1 MADLVKGSS
10 LDLASKLEPKVTSL
24 AHPSTDFLLQA
35 RADVQRDP
43 ELQALFRQFQEHRL
57 NVGYDVEEQK
67 EQAVEA
73 LGDQLA
79 SRLAGLWGGNFI
91 EALEAARYLADEYS
105 QIGEGILIVSSQT
118 GKVIAKLD
126 EKDLYQPAPVP
137 RESGG
142 LALPLPR
149 IEPGLEA
156 MIVSWVFEKGREERI
171 EALLAERANQTALLR
186 EEGDR
191 RLWIATRKGRAALA
205 HSLSED
211 HPMTLLSRSGGT
223 AGAFLKHFELAL
235 QPPEGQTAA
244 VYRLETT
251 MALRVH
257 DPLTTNLQYDRLGS
271 MRGAVAQGWVRDLGR
286 QIAEDAHRQ
295 VPFWTISAEE
305 ITKSWIQTSETWV
318 ADPDVLLAFLK
329 VGRVPVLPVNGAPTI
344 GLKGKLGTIVVPETF
359 EVQNR
364 EIFGRWEV
372 LATLD
377 VKVYLPDWSLI
388 TTAVIQG
395 LAITAQVL

>member
-223 AGAFLKHFELAL
+223 AGAFLKHFELTL